1 MLAHKKITV
10 IGRVQGVGFR
20 YTARSVAQQLNIKGF
35 VKNMPNNEVYIE
47 AEGESDRLDDFIKW
61 CHQGPPHARIDHV
74 IVYDGII
81 NQYNEFVV
89 AR

>member
-1 MLAHKKITV
+1 MLVHKKITV

-20 YTARSVAQQLNIKGF
+20 YSAKSVAEQFNIKGF
-35 VKNMPNNEVYIE
+35 VKNMPNKEVYIE
-47 AEGESDRLDDFIKW
+47 AEGESEAIVDFIEW

-81 NQYNEFVV
+81 NYYNEFIV